1 MQLSFLLLA
10 LLAGATLAAQIGINS
25 SLRVALGSPVLAA
38 LVNFMV
44 GLAGLMVFAL
54 LTRTSLPGREAV
66 ASAPWWAWVGGL
78 LGAFYVTMAALV
90 GQRLGVTALL
100 ALTVTGQLVASLVI
114 DQYGLLGMAQQG
126 ITLGKIVGAILLM
139 AGMLLVV
146 R

>member
-10 LLAGATLAAQIGINS
+10 LLGGVSLAAQIGINS

-38 LVNFMV
+38 LVNFLV
-44 GLAGLMVFAL
+44 GTCGLALFAL
-54 LTRTSLPGREAV
+54 LVRTQLPGREAV
-66 ASAPWWAWVGGL
+66 AGAPWWAWTGGV

-90 GQRLGVTALL
+90 GQRIGVTALL

-114 DQYGLLGMAQQG
+114 DQYGLLGMAQQS
-126 ITLGKIVGAILLM
+126 ITLGKIAGAILLM